1 MALTLVQV
9 AHKEWKR
16 AEADLSLALSLD
28 GENAAVLKLQK
39 QLPKLK
45 ERQFR
50 DNKKLSKEMSKWL
63 VSARA
68 PMRFETRL
76 SILELLKMIARRKLA
91 ERCLCMAG

>member
-1 MALTLVQV
+1 LCQV

-16 AEADLSLALSLD
+16 AEADLSLALALD
-28 GENAAVLKLQK
+28 NENAAVLKLQR

-63 VSARA
+63 VSAR
-68 PMRFETRL
+68 PLCTSL
-76 SILELLKMIARRKLA
+76 VLLGVSLQTK
-91 ERCLCMAG
+91 C

>member
-1 MALTLVQV
+1 MSIRWPPTLAQV

-16 AEADLSLALSLD
+16 AEADLGLALALD
-28 GENAAVLKLQK
+28 GENAAVLKLQR

-50 DNKKLSKEMSKWL
+50 DNRRLSKEMSKWL

-68 PMRFETRL
+68 PTRFKTHL
-76 SILELLKMIARRKLA
+76 YIQSLN
-91 ERCLCMAG
+91 CSG